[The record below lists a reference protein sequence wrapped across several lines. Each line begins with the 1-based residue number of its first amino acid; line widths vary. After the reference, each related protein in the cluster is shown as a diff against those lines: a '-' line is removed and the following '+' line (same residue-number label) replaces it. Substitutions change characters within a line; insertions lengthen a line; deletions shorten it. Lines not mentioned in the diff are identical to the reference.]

1 MFNYAHVITVLLVII
16 IRPPPHTLPLLL
28 FTLQMLPSQLDRI
41 LHRTGASSCAC
52 LQVCM
57 CVCVIVSASAVAKF
71 SRLTGCPA
79 LTVAARTRSQF
90 HLLAHYKCLPLPTA
104 IVIVC
109 CCKGSVAFAWP
120 LPLPLPLLGFCFLIP
135 MTFARAIVVAPPPST
150 PPHRNYAHIY
160 VGMFECVCVCLNN
173 FCVILYYYGLTHTHT
188 YTCLAECVFVLLLTR
203 SSIYKAHTRS
213 THSHTL
219 AVSSRFIHY
228 SFQG

>member
-1 MFNYAHVITVLLVII
+1 MFNYAHVITVLLVIT
-16 IRPPPHTLPLLL
+16 IRPPPHPLPLLL

-41 LHRTGASSCAC
+41 LHRTGASSCGC
-52 LQVCM
+52 LRV
-57 CVCVIVSASAVAKF
+57 CVCESVSASAVAKF

-120 LPLPLPLLGFCFLIP
+120 LPLPLLGFCFLIP

-150 PPHRNYAHIY
+150 PPTETMRTFTCA
-160 VGMFECVCVCLNN
+160 CVCV
-173 FCVILYYYGLTHTHT
+173 F
-188 YTCLAECVFVLLLTR
+188 E
-203 SSIYKAHTRS
+203 
-213 THSHTL
+213 
-219 AVSSRFIHY
+219 
-228 SFQG
+228 